1 MYRSWTPS
9 TVVVAPNGAER
20 RTRSQLHGILPETL
34 RAWWR
39 YLLFVAS
46 AHPPNGAGFVEL
58 VLGGVARLRPNER
71 VVVAGSVCSLIE
83 EHFRDND
90 SATLGRD
97 RLVLLGEVS
106 PFTLDCLIEN
116 ATGMLLP
123 ITYGGGSN
131 LKTAEALLAGRPIV
145 ATAKAF
151 RGCEAFTDTPGVI
164 IAETEEAFSA
174 AMRRVLSGDVPSPPK
189 DERLGS
195 IVWDQTLQ
203 PIVNLVREVAA
214 GYHSPNC
221 VQLLS
226 GTNHHARLVTGE
238 GSSKLPTN
246 LPRRGDVRDTSN
258 DDLLALVD
266 PWSGQVPRGY
276 IPTFT
281 GAMVAVPFWAH
292 WLSTVRIAE
301 VLEAPQRFKSTRRPT
316 FGDGEYYFEQANI
329 IRSVVDAKK
338 RYVMVELGG
347 GNGPRAVDAALIL
360 RKLKPEIRP
369 FLVVVEAIP
378 TYVHWCRHHFAVNGL
393 NADEHWLLNG
403 IVSAEPIP
411 ALFFLQPRGFGNQM
425 ADKSVI
431 DMLSSVLRDR
441 ASAID
446 VLDRLGQ
453 GGVSI
458 KDGAVTSEP
467 PRRPMELGDP
477 DTWATKSVRK
487 SGYADKHWWYRI
499 CKRIST
505 S

>member
-20 RTRSQLHGILPETL
+20 RTRSQLHGILPEAL

-58 VLGGVARLRPNER
+58 VLGGVARLRPSER
-71 VVVAGSVCSLIE
+71 VVVAGSVCSLIGE
-83 EHFRDND
+83 RFRDND
-90 SATLGRD
+90 PSTLGRD
-97 RLVLLGEVS
+97 RLLLLGEVS

-214 GYHSPNC
+214 ACHSPNC

-226 GTNHHARLVTGE
+226 GTNHHARVATGE

-258 DDLLALVD
+258 DDLLALVE
-266 PWSGQVPRGY
+266 PWSGQVRRGY

-301 VLEAPQRFKSTRRPT
+301 VLEAPQRFEFDP
-316 FGDGEYYFEQANI
+316 
-329 IRSVVDAKK
+329 
-338 RYVMVELGG
+338 
-347 GNGPRAVDAALIL
+347 
-360 RKLKPEIRP
+360 
-369 FLVVVEAIP
+369 P
-378 TYVHWCRHHFAVNGL
+378 TYIW
-393 NADEHWLLNG
+393 
-403 IVSAEPIP
+403 
-411 ALFFLQPRGFGNQM
+411 
-425 ADKSVI
+425 
-431 DMLSSVLRDR
+431 
-441 ASAID
+441 
-446 VLDRLGQ
+446 
-453 GGVSI
+453 
-458 KDGAVTSEP
+458 
-467 PRRPMELGDP
+467 
-477 DTWATKSVRK
+477 
-487 SGYADKHWWYRI
+487 
-499 CKRIST
+499 
-505 S
+505 